1 MGMVIDVDVN
11 VPKRLTGDLQTT
23 QQEILQKIQE
33 VLSYGKTRLLV
44 IRLTYERS
52 LPTGNL
58 LVLIQTHPVRDQ
70 GQAPHEMM
78 GRTETLVLPQL
89 LVEEGSPVT
98 RKEPCQLIGYYERQ
112 QNTDAGER
120 QAYLITQEASGKAN
134 GTAFCSLWH
143 HTSICRG
150 AELQKKREVCL
161 MLSMRSMRAVS
172 GILFPSAGA
181 CASDRLLP
189 AGTQIEER
197 TNQTRFMF
205 LLAVW
210 NWQMPLSV
218 LCLKRG
224 SPLTLDASV
233 GRLIA
238 AMMRSTIRSFLKD
251 YAFGEN

>member
-1 MGMVIDVDVN
+1 MESYAENDLIDHLMAFLHETYEKEPMGMVIDCDVN

-89 LVEEGSPVT
+89 LVEEGPLVT
-98 RKEPCQLIGYYERQ
+98 CKEPCQLIGYYERQ

-120 QAYLITQEASGKAN
+120 QAYLITQEHLAKQMGLPFVLC
-134 GTAFCSLWH
+134 GTIQHLQ
-143 HTSICRG
+143 

-161 MLSMRSMRAVS
+161 MLSMAQYEVHQAYFSHLPEHV
-172 GILFPSAGA
+172 
-181 CASDRLLP
+181 RLIVFCP
-189 AGTQIEER
+189 AGTQDRR
-197 TNQTRFMF
+197 THESDR
-205 LLAVW
+205 
-210 NWQMPLSV
+210 S
-218 LCLKRG
+218 LC
-224 SPLTLDASV
+224 
-233 GRLIA
+233 
-238 AMMRSTIRSFLKD
+238 SF
-251 YAFGEN
+251 